1 MKAKLLNITIFIM
14 SITALLEL
22 AMSQVHIKTI
32 TKLFSAEVGFY
43 LFLFIIFGLVTLFN
57 LTTVKQ
63 STNNMLLIL
72 CSTIAVGVGFKY
84 IKILLNDL
92 KVYDNIKFIDISS
105 SLYLAIAGIV
115 VYGVGTLVILLC
127 KPKVKAE

>member
-1 MKAKLLNITIFIM
+1 MKTKLLNITILIM

-57 LTTVKQ
+57 LTSIKQ
-63 STNNMLLIL
+63 SNNNALFIL
-72 CSTIAVGVGFKY
+72 CTVIVVAMGVKY
-84 IKILLNDL
+84 IKLLLNDYR
-92 KVYDNIKFIDISS
+92 VYENIIFSDISNA
-105 SLYLAIAGIV
+105 LYLAIAGMIIYGLGTIIV
-115 VYGVGTLVILLC
+115 VLT
-127 KPKVKAE
+127 KPKVKK

>member
-1 MKAKLLNITIFIM
+1 MKTKLLNITILIM

-57 LTTVKQ
+57 LTSVKQ
-63 STNNMLLIL
+63 STNNMLLIF
-72 CSTIAVGVGFKY
+72 STVVVIAAGLKY
-84 IKILLNDL
+84 VQLLLNDY
-92 KVYDNIKFIDISS
+92 KVYDNIVFLDIKYA
-105 SLYLAIAGIV
+105 LYLAIAGIV
-115 VYGVGTLVILLC
+115 VYGLGTIVVVLS
-127 KPKVKAE
+127 KPKVKAK

>member
-1 MKAKLLNITIFIM
+1 MKTKLFNITIFIM

-32 TKLFSAEVGFY
+32 TKLFTAEVGFY

-57 LTTVKQ
+57 LTSIKQ
-63 STNNMLLIL
+63 STNNMLLIF

-84 IKILLNDL
+84 IKILLNDF
-92 KVYDNIKFIDISS
+92 KVYDNIKFSDISN
-105 SLYLAIAGIV
+105 SLYVAIGGIV
-115 VYGVGTLVILLC
+115 IYGLGTIIVLLT